1 MDLGWKHDELLLTL
15 FDWYANQQSEQ
26 ALEIVDI
33 VLSENGTRQD
43 FEALISL
50 LTDLNEVSNK
60 AEIIESIKFSIFSR
74 SLVWIWHYLFERI
87 IYTQFSDIRKLN
99 IEDYF

>member
-74 SLVWIWHYLFERI
+74 SLV
-87 IYTQFSDIRKLN
+87 
-99 IEDYF
+99 